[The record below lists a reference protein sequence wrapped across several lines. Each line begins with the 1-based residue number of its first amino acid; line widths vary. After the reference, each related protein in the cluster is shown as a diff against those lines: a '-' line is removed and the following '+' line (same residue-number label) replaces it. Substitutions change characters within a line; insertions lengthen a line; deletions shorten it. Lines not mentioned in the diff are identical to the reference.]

1 MMAQLVADADW
12 FYHLTR
18 REIARRIKING
29 MTTAETRIGIRVANP
44 VGAFNQ
50 NRKEN
55 EAEKQEQKLREF
67 LSDIVCRIPQYDLN
81 KCRNTLATITNTP
94 GAYAPFTYNP
104 QGSNAVDVPALEN
117 LVNQRLNQYRVL
129 VNLNGPRSG
138 QVLRGLRNVAEIR
151 NCATD
156 LLRNRKAHFLSR
168 LAVQAVAFQYKIEET
183 ITAGH
188 VYFLKPQDAVVG
200 YNDYARHLNA
210 NEIVVLRVNQANIV
224 DRVPDDSDHRAVMV
238 PRTVPANVLEIM
250 ANCANF
256 TNINYRT
263 TGANWQAL
271 RDWN

>member
-1 MMAQLVADADW
+1 MMAQPAADADF

-18 REIARRIKING
+18 AEIARKIKLNG

-50 NRKEN
+50 NRQEK

-67 LSDIVCRIPQYDLN
+67 LGDIVCRIPQYDLN
-81 KCRNTLATITNTP
+81 KCRNTLTTIANTP
-94 GAYAPFTYNP
+94 GVYAPFNYDP

-117 LVNQRLNQYRVL
+117 LVSQRQNQYRQL
-129 VNLNGPRSG
+129 VNLNGPRNG
-138 QVLRGLRNVAEIR
+138 QVFRGLRNVVEIQT
-151 NCATD
+151 CATD
-156 LLRNRKAHFLSR
+156 LLRHRKAHFLSR
-168 LAVQAVAFQYKIEET
+168 LAVQAVAFQYKIEEN
-183 ITAGH
+183 ITAAH

-210 NEIVVLRVNQANIV
+210 NEIVVLRVNQANIA

-256 TNINYRT
+256 TDINYRT
-263 TGANWQAL
+263 NAANWQAL
-271 RDWN
+271 TGWN